1 MPPNADSTKSPDAN
15 RLKSSKTKPRI
26 TVDNLKAHD
35 IEYDPTIL
43 RFRAADEAQSEDLP
57 PSIDG
62 VKQFLLDFTALSVHE
77 DRRSFV
83 EHQLLE
89 SQKTWTLAETAT
101 RNSWSLVPP
110 TTAWWNPTFPDAE
123 DDIRRQTINH
133 DIDQCRKI
141 AEEAA
146 GDLQA
151 ATEAGWTLFLRNNVF
166 RNFRGT
172 ARPLRKYE

>member
-1 MPPNADSTKSPDAN
+1 MPPNADSTKSPDAD
-15 RLKSSKTKPRI
+15 RSKSSKIKPNI
-26 TVDNLKAHD
+26 TVDNLKANG

-43 RFRAADEAQSEDLP
+43 RFHAAGEAQTEDLP

-62 VKQFLLDFTALSVHE
+62 VRQFLLDFTASSIHE
-77 DRRSFV
+77 DCKSFM
-83 EHQLLE
+83 EHQLSE
-89 SQKTWTLAETAT
+89 FKKTWTLAETAT

-123 DDIRRQTINH
+123 DDIRRQTIID
-133 DIDQCRKI
+133 DIGQCRKI
-141 AEEAA
+141 AEAA

-172 ARPLRKYE
+172 SRPLRKYE